1 MQFIGTDFLV
11 KKQNSKRPQV
21 FTVLQ
26 IKNISAIESG
36 ACVEEISNRQAAS
49 FCCEAAS

>member
-11 KKQNSKRPQV
+11 KKQNRKRPQS
-21 FTVLQ
+21 FPVLQ

-36 ACVEEISNRQAAS
+36 ACAEDILNRQAAS

>member
-11 KKQNSKRPQV
+11 KKAKQEMTAVVS
-21 FTVLQ
+21 VLQ

-36 ACVEEISNRQAAS
+36 ACAEDILNRQAAS

>member
-11 KKQNSKRPQV
+11 KKQNN
-21 FTVLQ
+21 
-26 IKNISAIESG
+26 NISAIESG
-36 ACVEEISNRQAAS
+36 ACAEDISNRQAAS